1 MMTRSLT
8 EREIREHATRLLQLQ
23 HDAYA
28 SEAALIE
35 DDRIPPLHESERDLV
50 SAQLLWIATFNAE
63 LVVGAVGYT
72 INNEVVHI
80 DRLMIDPKYHRQ
92 GLGRALVTTAVSL
105 ADRAVVSTGTKNTPA
120 RKLYESLDF
129 KHDTDFEPVPGL
141 WVSQYSRKR
150 KLGTINTF
158 RGPQEM
164 P

>member
-72 INNEVVHI
+72 ISNDVVHI

-92 GLGRALVTTAVSL
+92 GLGRALVTTIVAR
-105 ADRAVVSTGTKNTPA
+105 ADQAVVSTGTKNTPA